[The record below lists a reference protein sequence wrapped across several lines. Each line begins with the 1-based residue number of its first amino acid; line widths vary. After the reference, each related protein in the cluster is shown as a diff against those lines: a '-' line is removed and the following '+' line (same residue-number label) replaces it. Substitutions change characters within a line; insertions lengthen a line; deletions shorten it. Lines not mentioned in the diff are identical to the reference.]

1 LLPYKSSSFLFGPYL
16 QNRRYIDRKYDNW
29 IASYV
34 QRARLQTVKI
44 VKVDAACFQI
54 PIGYDIYRYIIFPF
68 LQARYWKL
76 TDYLFYLLFS
86 SYRQW
91 QYNRE
96 KDPFEIRLPIVLA
109 SFKRFNRMRWQN
121 ACDTSPFGLDN
132 SIVGMEWLSRCIT
145 LIAFVPTVIKR
156 WKNFENDIPG
166 PLIK

>member
-1 LLPYKSSSFLFGPYL
+1 MLPYKSSSFYL
-16 QNRRYIDRKYDNW
+16 GRICRMDDKLIKNMTIGSHQMFNERVCRLIKSSKSMPLVFKSRSDTKFIDISFSLSSSSLLEANGL
-29 IASYV
+29 S
-34 QRARLQTVKI
+34 
-44 VKVDAACFQI
+44 
-54 PIGYDIYRYIIFPF
+54 
-68 LQARYWKL
+68 
-76 TDYLFYLLFS
+76 LLFF

-91 QYNRE
+91 QYDRE

-109 SFKRFNRMRWQN
+109 SFKRINRMRWQN

-156 WKNFENDIPG
+156 WKNFENDMPG